1 VLVLAL
7 ALTRRRFDALL
18 AEERERRAQ
27 IELAALRGGVNARLG
42 AAGVLA
48 RVDAAKAAVKTGEFD
63 AAFMSA
69 LTAAGDS
76 PKNEDDVRAAL
87 LAVLEAPPFSVD
99 TRDVLV
105 KVFVDQETRKLEVR
119 VYPGNEAIQGA
130 IAAIRAEQAEAAANL
145 SAAPAAAA

>member
-1 VLVLAL
+1 VIAL
-7 ALTRRRFDALL
+7 ALTRRRFNALL

-27 IELAALRGGVNARLG
+27 IELSALRAAVDDRLG

-63 AAFMSA
+63 AAFMAA

-76 PKNEDDVRAAL
+76 PKNEDDVRAEL
-87 LAVLEAPPFSVD
+87 LKVLAAPPFSVD

-105 KVFVDQETRKLEVR
+105 KLFVNQETRQLEVR
-119 VYPGNEAIQGA
+119 VYPGNEVIQGA
-130 IAAIRAEQAEAAANL
+130 IAAIRAEQAGAANL